1 MPFGSEG
8 AAELFGPE
16 GRVLTYKVLVVEDE
30 PLIRLGMLA
39 LLEQAG
45 YQTFE
50 AANADQAIE
59 VMEREAGIRVVVTDV
74 DMPGSMDGVRLA
86 HAVRTRWPPTVLIVI
101 SGKVGLSEVDLP
113 TGTRFFSKPFQ
124 EAFLLRTIEE
134 LVA

>member
-1 MPFGSEG
+1 
-8 AAELFGPE
+8 
-16 GRVLTYKVLVVEDE
+16 VEDE

-50 AANADQAIE
+50 AADADQAIA
-59 VMEREAGIRVVVTDV
+59 VMEREPGVRVVVTDV

-86 HAVRTRWPPTVLIVI
+86 HAVRNRWPPTVLIVV
-101 SGKVGLSEVDLP
+101 SGKVGLSGVDLP
-113 TGTRFFSKPFQ
+113 AGTRFFSKPFQ
-124 EAFLLRTIEE
+124 EALLLRTIEE